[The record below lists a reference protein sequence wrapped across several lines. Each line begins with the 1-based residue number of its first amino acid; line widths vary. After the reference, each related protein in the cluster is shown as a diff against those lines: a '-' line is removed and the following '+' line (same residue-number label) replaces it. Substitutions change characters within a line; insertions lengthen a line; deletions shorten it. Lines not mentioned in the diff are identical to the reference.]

1 MFFKKCVF
9 PFLAAAV
16 CAAAL
21 FLPQFLGEEPL
32 FAGAESY
39 LFYAGSASS
48 QAYIVPADAENA
60 AAVRRSLF
68 GRTARAPSMPAR
80 KTPSRRRRRT
90 ARASCFAKGRETS
103 PTVII
108 IPPASADAC
117 MSAGM
122 RSICTSPCAGR
133 AAASARPSSSADIER
148 AAKFPEKI
156 FPRQV

>member
-39 LFYAGSASS
+39 LFYPGSASS
-48 QAYIVPADAENA
+48 QAYIVPAGAENA

-68 GRTARAPSMPAR
+68 GRTGESAVYARAEDALAQAEAYGAR
-80 KTPSRRRRRT
+80 LLF
-90 ARASCFAKGRETS
+90 C
-103 PTVII
+103 
-108 IPPASADAC
+108 
-117 MSAGM
+117 
-122 RSICTSPCAGR
+122 
-133 AAASARPSSSADIER
+133 ER
-148 AAKFPEKI
+148 AGDVTDCYYYSPRLGGCVYVGGYAVNLHISLRGEGGCVGSPLI
-156 FPRQV
+156 FGGY

>member
-21 FLPQFLGEEPL
+21 CLPQFLGEEPL

-60 AAVRRSLF
+60 AAVRRSLY
-68 GRTARAPSMPAR
+68 GRTGESAVYARAEDALAQAEAYGAR
-80 KTPSRRRRRT
+80 LLFCE
-90 ARASCFAKGRETS
+90 RAEDVTDCYYYS
-103 PTVII
+103 
-108 IPPASADAC
+108 PASADAY

-133 AAASARPSSSADIER
+133 AAASARPHLRRILSAPQN
-148 AAKFPEKI
+148 FLEKI